1 MPLPRR
7 MLFAAIAFAM
17 LAFVVTVGERR
28 PIEPTSGAY
37 APSVRAFVALAAFGM
52 CMAWPLW
59 RIAMPPGG
67 WSAARAALDAM
78 TLAIAFQAAFW
89 PLHLVS
95 GRTLGDAAA
104 LDSLVCGWAAA
115 CGAVVALSANRRLAP
130 MGAGMVLIAVPCI
143 GVALDACDAPRP
155 WPALAGPF
163 VGILEGSPA
172 RPRAGEPSF
181 GAIAAWPWAI
191 AGTTWAAALWPRR
204 APRAGLAGPASIR

>member
-1 MPLPRR
+1 
-7 MLFAAIAFAM
+7 MLFAAIVFAM

-52 CMAWPLW
+52 CLAWPLW
-59 RIAMPPGG
+59 RIAMPPAG
-67 WSAARAALDAM
+67 WSSARTALDAL
-78 TLAIAFQAAFW
+78 TLVVAFQAAFW

-104 LDSLVCGWAAA
+104 LDALVCGWAIA
-115 CGAVVALSANRRLAP
+115 CGGAVALSAHRRPAP
-130 MGAGMVLIAVPCI
+130 LVAGVVLLAVPCL
-143 GVALDACDAPRP
+143 GVAMDACGIPRP

-163 VGILEGSPA
+163 VAILEGSSG
-172 RPRAGEPSF
+172 RPPNDHASF

-191 AGTTWAAALWPRR
+191 AAGTWAAAIRPRR
-204 APRAGLAGPASIR
+204 AARSGLAGASSIR

>member
-1 MPLPRR
+1 
-7 MLFAAIAFAM
+7 MLFAAVTFAM

-52 CMAWPLW
+52 CLAWPLW
-59 RIAMPPGG
+59 RIAMPPAG
-67 WSAARAALDAM
+67 WSAARVALDAL
-78 TLAIAFQAAFW
+78 TLVIAFQAAFW

-104 LDSLVCGWAAA
+104 LDALVCGWAIA
-115 CGAVVALSANRRLAP
+115 CGGAVALSAHRRLAP
-130 MGAGMVLIAVPCI
+130 TGAGVVLIAVPCL
-143 GVALDACDAPRP
+143 GVGLDACDAPSP

-172 RPRAGEPSF
+172 QPPTGAPSF
-181 GAIAAWPWAI
+181 SAIAAWPWAI
-191 AGTTWAAALWPRR
+191 AAATWAAAVWPRR
-204 APRAGLAGPASIR
+204 AAHAGLAGASSIR